1 MRHFTKH
8 TEPTDFSNWKSKYPA
23 AKYSDLRK
31 DRLFPGAAAAKWA
44 LRASLLSEQKGL
56 CCYCESRIISGN
68 FHVEHFKPKGDGLY
82 PELQLEYSNLHACCG
97 AEATGGDDEH
107 CGHKKGD
114 VFSSKLVSPLDTDC
128 TSHFKYD
135 TMGGIIGTDENG
147 TETIKILNL
156 DSALPKNS
164 RKSLIDFFED
174 LEKTDFEKELRFHLD
189 SASNPLGEYYSM
201 IEYLSANN
209 LLLHK

>member
-8 TEPTDFSNWKSKYPA
+8 SEPTDFSDWKLRYPA
-23 AKYSDLRK
+23 AKYADLRK
-31 DRLFPGAAAAKWA
+31 DRLFPGAALAKRT

-56 CCYCESRIISGN
+56 CCYCESKIVSGN
-68 FHVEHFKPKGDGLY
+68 FHVEHFKPKGDGLF

-97 AEATGGDDEH
+97 AEATGGEDEH

-114 VFSSKLVSPLDTDC
+114 VFSSKLVSPLEADC
-128 TSHFKYD
+128 ASHFKYD
-135 TMGGIIGTDENG
+135 VMGGIKGVDENG

-156 DSALPKNS
+156 DSALLKSS
-164 RKSLIDFFED
+164 RKNLIEVFED
-174 LEKTDFEKELRFHLD
+174 MEEEDFETELRLHLD
-189 SASNPLGEYYSM
+189 PAANPLGEYYSM